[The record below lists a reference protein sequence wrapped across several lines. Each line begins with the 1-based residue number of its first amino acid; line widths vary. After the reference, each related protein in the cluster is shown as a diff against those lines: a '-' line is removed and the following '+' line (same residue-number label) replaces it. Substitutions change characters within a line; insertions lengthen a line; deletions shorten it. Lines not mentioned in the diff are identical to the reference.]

1 MAVGKASKACGLTKQ
16 ISILDNKVSSL
27 TAKILHHEECNSF
40 ILGIIESACE
50 MLRCKFPFD
59 LSFSFC
65 FTAILVISFAII
77 GTCLDF
83 AAEDRRVTERNAAL
97 EKMSAGIETLWSD
110 ARRRSAIV
118 LLQDRA

>member
-1 MAVGKASKACGLTKQ
+1 MRNATLLSLAL
-16 ISILDNKVSSL
+16 SSL
-27 TAKILHHEECNSF
+27 PARCCDVSF
-40 ILGIIESACE
+40 
-50 MLRCKFPFD
+50 
-59 LSFSFC
+59 LSTYLFSFC

-83 AAEDRRVTERNAAL
+83 AAEDRQVTKRNAAL

-118 LLQDRA
+118 LL